1 MQAFLFRVWFVCCCF
16 FSTTTLYYY
25 SSSLLFSSHPLF
37 RFIHI
42 HSHSSIHPSIHT
54 HSFIFYISF
63 GILQRN
69 GVYIWWFVYLQI
81 QFAHLTSRIK
91 EIDQQPSSFSL
102 VGFFLLHT
110 HTYTLIVPVP
120 VCLLIILMWETGCAC
135 VRAYFFLS
143 TFISPSS
150 FWWTATNMYQLLLF
164 SYTYV
169 YCMW

>member
-110 HTYTLIVPVP
+110 HIYADRA
-120 VCLLIILMWETGCAC
+120 CAC
-135 VRAYFFLS
+135 VSVDYFDVGDRVCVRACVFFSLNIYLTIIILVNS
-143 TFISPSS
+143 YQHVSIASLFIHIRV
-150 FWWTATNMYQLLLF
+150 L
-164 SYTYV
+164 
-169 YCMW
+169 